1 MDVVPGV
8 EDDEVMFESM
18 DFFACGECDDVE
30 LYSPIIRSGE
40 PTLASRG
47 GLSIGRAYC

>member
-1 MDVVPGV
+1 MDVVLGD
-8 EDDEVMFESM
+8 EDDEVMFKGM